1 MQAEP
6 ACKSPLGGQPQES
19 TRHRYSHTK
28 EGSNASPAPPALP
41 AQPHRDAEQHAW
53 TMAACL
59 GKKPAAPENT
69 AALCLQKSHPRHGLQ
84 QGILKLLCKKKS
96 LQLNLQGQIP
106 PCSSHPSCLWTGRT
120 FMLMG
125 ISSSNG

>member
-19 TRHRYSHTK
+19 TWHRHSQTK
-28 EGSNASPAPPALP
+28 EGSDASPAPPALP
-41 AQPHRDAEQHAW
+41 AQPHRDAEQRAW
-53 TMAACL
+53 TMALCP

-69 AALCLQKSHPRHGLQ
+69 AALCLQKSHPRHRLQ
-84 QGILKLLCKKKS
+84 QGILKLLYKKQS

-106 PCSSHPSCLWTGRT
+106 PMQLPPQLSVDRQDLHADGD
-120 FMLMG
+120 F
-125 ISSSNG
+125 